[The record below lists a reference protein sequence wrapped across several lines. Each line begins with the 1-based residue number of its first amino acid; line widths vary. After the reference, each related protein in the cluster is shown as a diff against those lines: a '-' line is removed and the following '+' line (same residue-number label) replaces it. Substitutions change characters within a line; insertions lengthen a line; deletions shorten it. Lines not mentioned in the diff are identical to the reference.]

1 MEQLMPIKSA
11 LTLSLD
17 RSRPDSLQQQIG
29 LGLKQRIQAGKVIAG
44 APLPSSRELARD
56 LGVSRNTVLAA
67 YDQLIGEGYLE
78 SRPRSGIFVC
88 SELTKSASFNERQV
102 NPERRIQP
110 SDRNSNAVIVRPI
123 PFRPCQPDVT
133 LFPMDAWNRSRNRA
147 IRRHGPGL
155 LDYQSQF
162 ALGLPALRRELA
174 EYLSASRGVRCTW
187 EQIAITSGSQ
197 QAAYLLCQLLLK
209 RGDRVLQ
216 ENPGYPGI
224 YSACTR
230 AGACIR
236 CMQVDQHGAIP
247 PVKPTSFKLIYTT
260 PSRQFPTGSCLPVA
274 RRLAMIEYA
283 KLSKAWLLEDDY
295 DSEFRYSRPPFPSMH
310 SLDDSGHVIYIGSMS
325 KVLFPSLRIGYV
337 VLPSELVQPFEALRL
352 VVDDHGPLLDQ
363 ATLADFMAAGKFF
376 THIRRCRK
384 AYAAKLETFLGAAF
398 QLHLPL
404 SFPYIDGGM
413 NQTGFFN
420 ESKTDDEAISQSLL
434 AIGLFIPS
442 LTRYRHKKSPQTPP
456 GLVFGFTAFDTK
468 TIKSSMSIVAQV
480 LRDQIA

>member
-1 MEQLMPIKSA
+1 MSSKSA
-11 LTLSLD
+11 LTLTLD
-17 RSRPDSLQQQIG
+17 RSKPDSLQQQIG
-29 LGLKQRIQAGKVIAG
+29 HGLKQRIQSGKVIAG
-44 APLPSSRELARD
+44 APLPSSREFARD

-67 YDQLIGEGYLE
+67 YDQLLGEGYLE
-78 SRPRSGIFVC
+78 SRPRSGIFVS
-88 SELTKSASFNERQV
+88 SELANSSTFNEHGVRK
-102 NPERRIQP
+102 ERRTQP
-110 SDRNSNAVIVRPI
+110 RGRYADEVINRPI

-133 LFPMDAWNRSRNRA
+133 LFPMSAWNRSRNRA

-174 EYLSASRGVRCTW
+174 EYLSANRGVRCTW
-187 EQIAITSGSQ
+187 EQIAVTSGSQ

-209 RGDRVLQ
+209 QGDRVLL

-224 YSACTR
+224 YSACER
-230 AGACIR
+230 AGVSIR
-236 CMQVDQHGAIP
+236 CMQIDQQGAIP
-247 PVKPTSFKLIYTT
+247 PVKPASLRLIYTT
-260 PSRQFPTGSCLPVA
+260 PSRQFPTGSSLPLA

-283 KLSKAWLLEDDY
+283 KRSKAWLLEDDY

-310 SLDDSGHVIYIGSMS
+310 SLDTSGHVIYIGSMS
-325 KVLFPSLRIGYV
+325 KVLFPSLRIGYM
-337 VLPSELVQPFEALRL
+337 VLPFELVQPFEALRL

-384 AYAAKLETFLGAAF
+384 AYAAKLETFLGVAS
-398 QLHLPL
+398 QLNLPL
-404 SFPYIDGGM
+404 QFPYTDGGM

-420 ESKTDDEAISQSLL
+420 ESKTDDEAISQSLHSK
-434 AIGLFIPS
+434 GLLIPS
-442 LTRYRHKKSPQTPP
+442 LARYSHKKSTP

-468 TIKSSMSIVAQV
+468 TIKSSLATVAQV
-480 LRDQIA
+480 LEEWT